1 MSKNSESNEK
11 KLLLGAAKPS
21 ALAGVAAAILFTV
34 FHGKAGFI
42 GSLLA
47 QLVVV
52 IYLVVHIGVSKV
64 SVNLDP
70 ISTMAVALASYF
82 IKFFALGFMLWF
94 ITAHTSRESID
105 RISFGISALVVTFT
119 WLGGEIASYLKLK
132 THLPL
137 PPQK

>member
-1 MSKNSESNEK
+1 MSNEK

-21 ALAGVAAAILFTV
+21 ALLGLVSIALFTAL
-34 FHGKAGFI
+34 HGKSGFL

-52 IYLVVHIGVSKV
+52 IYLIVHIGVSKL

-70 ISTMAVALASYF
+70 LSTMAVALASYF
-82 IKFFALGFMLWF
+82 VKFFALGFALWF
-94 ITAHTSRESID
+94 ITAHTARDVID
-105 RISFGISALVVTFT
+105 RTSFGISALVVTFT

-137 PPQK
+137 PPKN

>member
-1 MSKNSESNEK
+1 MSNEK

-21 ALAGVAAAILFTV
+21 ALLGLVSIALFTAL
-34 FHGKAGFI
+34 HGKSGFL

-47 QLVVV
+47 QVVVV
-52 IYLVVHIGVSKV
+52 IYLIVHIGVSKL

-70 ISTMAVALASYF
+70 LSTMAVALASYF
-82 IKFFALGFMLWF
+82 IKFFALGFALWF
-94 ITAHTSRESID
+94 ITAHTARDVID
-105 RISFGISALVVTFT
+105 RTSFGISALVVTFT

-137 PPQK
+137 PPKN

>member
-1 MSKNSESNEK
+1 MSNEK

-21 ALAGVAAAILFTV
+21 GLLGLVSIALFTAL
-34 FHGKAGFI
+34 HGKSGFL

-47 QLVVV
+47 QVVVV
-52 IYLVVHIGVSKV
+52 IYLIVHIGVSKL

-70 ISTMAVALASYF
+70 LSTMAVALASYF
-82 IKFFALGFMLWF
+82 IKFFALGFALWL
-94 ITAHTSRESID
+94 ITAHTARDVID
-105 RISFGISALVVTFT
+105 RTSFGISALVVTFT

-137 PPQK
+137 PPKN